1 MPVGN
6 PSGEPKVKPNV
17 LFIIDSFEQG
27 GSERQALQLLRQLH
41 ASGQCRVYLAC
52 LQDRGSLRAE
62 ADQLGLGEIHEY
74 ALTSFYDLNFARQ
87 IRRVVRFIKEKK
99 IDVVHTHCFYTNIF
113 GMTGGFLGR
122 VPARV
127 TSKGET
133 EGFRT
138 PMQKR
143 AERVAF
149 RLADRVIANCHVVEN
164 QLIKEGVDPAKII
177 QHYNGLDMERL
188 KVLPGLRKEEALAAF
203 GLPADR
209 RYISIVANLHNPV
222 KDHPM
227 FLRAAARVRARVPDA
242 GFVVAGEGEL
252 MEGLRTLVAELGIE
266 KDVYFIGRCDN
277 VANLLFASDIGV
289 LSSKA
294 EGFAN
299 AILEYMAGGLP
310 VVATDVGGAREAIA
324 EDKTGYVVPSGDDKT
339 MAARIIDLF
348 NSPERARAMGDRGK
362 LIVAEKFSCDR
373 HLQNTLELYDELLA
387 RPRSDQSESGT
398 GIPPANHTRKL
409 SVPQHELAGNGD

>member
-1 MPVGN
+1 
-6 PSGEPKVKPNV
+6 VKPNV

-41 ASGQCRVYLAC
+41 TSGQCRVYLAC
-52 LQDRGSLRAE
+52 LQDRGSLRTE

-87 IRRVVRFIKEKK
+87 IRRVVGFIKEKK

-113 GMTGGFLGR
+113 GMTGAFLAR

-133 EGFRT
+133 DGFRT

-143 AERVAF
+143 AERMAF

-164 QLIKEGVDPAKII
+164 QLIKEGVDRAKII

-188 KVLPGLRKEEALAAF
+188 KVRPGLRREEALAAF
-203 GLPADR
+203 GLPANR

-227 FLRAAARVRARVPDA
+227 FLRAAARVRATVPDA
-242 GFVVAGEGEL
+242 AFAIAGEGEL
-252 MEGLRTLVAELGIE
+252 MERLRTLAAELGIE
-266 KDVYFIGRCDN
+266 QDVFFIGRCDH

-310 VVATDVGGAREAIA
+310 VVATEVGGAREAIA
-324 EDKTGYVVPSGDDKT
+324 EDETGYVVPSGDDVS
-339 MAARIIDLF
+339 MASRIIDLL
-348 NSPERARAMGDRGK
+348 NSPERARVMGERGK

-387 RPRSDQSESGT
+387 RPKPAPSGIGREWRLSE
-398 GIPPANHTRKL
+398 
-409 SVPQHELAGNGD
+409 

>member
-6 PSGEPKVKPNV
+6 QLGDLKVKPNV

-41 ASGQCRVYLAC
+41 TSGQCRVYLAC
-52 LQDRGSLRAE
+52 LQNRGSLRVD

-74 ALTSFYDLNFARQ
+74 ALTSFYDLNFIKQ
-87 IRRVVRFIKEKK
+87 LRRVKRFIAEKE

-113 GMTGGFLGR
+113 GMTGAFLAR
-122 VPARV
+122 VHARV

-133 EGFRT
+133 DGFRT

-143 AERVAF
+143 AERGAF
-149 RLADRVIANCHVVEN
+149 RLADRVIANCHVVQN

-188 KVLPGLRKEEALAAF
+188 KVRPGLRREDALAAF

-209 RYISIVANLHNPV
+209 RYVSIVANLHNPV
-222 KDHPM
+222 KDHPLL
-227 FLRAAARVRARVPDA
+227 LRAAARVRTRVPEA
-242 GFVVAGEGEL
+242 AFAIAGEGEL
-252 MEGLRTLVAELGIE
+252 IEGLRTLAADLGIAQN
-266 KDVYFIGRCDN
+266 VFFIGRCDN
-277 VANLLFASDIGV
+277 VANLLFASDVGV

-299 AILEYMAGGLP
+299 AILEYMAAGLP

-324 EDKTGYVVPSGDDKT
+324 EDQTGYVVPSGDDEK
-339 MAARIIDLF
+339 MAERIIDLL
-348 NSPERARAMGDRGK
+348 NSPEHAHAMGERGK

-387 RPRSDQSESGT
+387 NPKPATT
-398 GIPPANHTRKL
+398 GIGREWRLN
-409 SVPQHELAGNGD
+409 E

>member
-1 MPVGN
+1 M
-6 PSGEPKVKPNV
+6 KPNV

-41 ASGQCRVYLAC
+41 TSGECRVYLAC
-52 LQDRGSLRAE
+52 LQNRGSLRLD
-62 ADQLGLGEIHEY
+62 ADQPGLGEIHEY
-74 ALTSFYDLNFARQ
+74 ALTSFYDFNFARQ
-87 IRRVVRFIKEKK
+87 IRRLVRFIREKE

-113 GMTGGFLGR
+113 GMTGAFLAR

-133 EGFRT
+133 DGFRT

-143 AERVAF
+143 AERLAF
-149 RLADRVIANCHVVEN
+149 RLAHRVIANCHVVEN
-164 QLIKEGVDPAKII
+164 QLISEGVSPAKIV

-188 KVLPGLRKEEALAAF
+188 KVQSGFQREEALAAF
-203 GLPADR
+203 SLPQDR
-209 RYISIVANLHNPV
+209 RYVSIVANLHNPV
-222 KDHPM
+222 KDHPV
-227 FLRAAARVRARVPDA
+227 FLRAAALVRGKVPDA
-242 GFVVAGEGEL
+242 AFAIAGEGEL
-252 MEGLRTLVAELGIE
+252 MPGLRELAKQLGIQN
-266 KDVYFIGRCDN
+266 DVFFIGRCDN
-277 VANLLFASDIGV
+277 VANLLFASDVGV

-299 AILEYMAGGLP
+299 AILEYMAAGLP

-324 EDKTGYVVPSGDDKT
+324 EDKTGYVVPSGDAEM
-339 MAARIIDLF
+339 MAERIIDLL
-348 NSPERARAMGDRGK
+348 NSPERASAMGGRGK

-387 RPRSDQSESGT
+387 RPQRDQFESGT
-398 GIPPANHTRKL
+398 GVPPVNQPRKMRL
-409 SVPQHELAGNGD
+409 PQHELAGNGD

>member
-1 MPVGN
+1 
-6 PSGEPKVKPNV
+6 VKPNV

-41 ASGQCRVYLAC
+41 TSGQCRVYLAC

-62 ADQLGLGEIHEY
+62 ADQLGLGEIYEY

-87 IRRVVRFIKEKK
+87 IRRVVHFIKEKK

-113 GMTGGFLGR
+113 GMTGAFLAR

-133 EGFRT
+133 DGFRT
-138 PMQKR
+138 PMQKC
-143 AERVAF
+143 AERMAF

-164 QLIKEGVDPAKII
+164 QLIKEGVDSAKII

-188 KVLPGLRKEEALAAF
+188 KVRPGLRREEALAAF
-203 GLPADR
+203 GLPANR
-209 RYISIVANLHNPV
+209 RYVSIVANLHNPV

-242 GFVVAGEGEL
+242 AFAIAGEGEL
-252 MEGLRTLVAELGIE
+252 MEGLRTLTAELGIE
-266 KDVYFIGRCDN
+266 QDVFFVGRCDH

-299 AILEYMAGGLP
+299 AILEYMAAALP
-310 VVATDVGGAREAIA
+310 VVATDVGGVREAIA
-324 EDKTGYVVPSGDDKT
+324 ENQTGYVVPSGDDMT
-339 MAARIIDLF
+339 MAARIIDLL
-348 NSPERARAMGDRGK
+348 NSPERARAMGERGK

-387 RPRSDQSESGT
+387 KTNTAPSGI
-398 GIPPANHTRKL
+398 GREWRLN
-409 SVPQHELAGNGD
+409 E